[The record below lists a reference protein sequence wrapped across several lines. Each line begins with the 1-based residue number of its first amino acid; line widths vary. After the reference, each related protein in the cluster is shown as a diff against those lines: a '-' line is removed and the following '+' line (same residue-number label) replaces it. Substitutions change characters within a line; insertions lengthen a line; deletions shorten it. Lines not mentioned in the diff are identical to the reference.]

1 MKNANESPEALRALI
16 YCRVACSRI
25 ELDGSGLA
33 SQEHRCRQ
41 FAAMHGYE
49 VEAVF
54 TDEVSGVG
62 DCMKRPGMVA
72 LLSYLDA
79 YPSEDYVVIAD
90 GLSRF
95 ARDVEAHTK
104 LHREIKARG
113 ARIECVNQLIAEGQ
127 CDDFI
132 EALVANMND
141 FEREMNRHQV
151 LNKMRAR
158 VEKGHWVFS
167 PPVGYRYAWHRDHG
181 KLLVRDGPVA
191 LIVAEALER
200 FACGQLKSRA
210 EVKRFLESKPAFPKG
225 TSNGEIRW
233 QRVERLLSHIIYA
246 GYVEAPKWGIA
257 PLKGHHEAL
266 ISLAT
271 YEKIQERKGGKPRI
285 PWQ

>member
-132 EALVANMND
+132 EVLVANMND
-141 FEREMNRHQV
+141 FEREMI
-151 LNKMRAR
+151 RA
-158 VEKGHWVFS
+158 
-167 PPVGYRYAWHRDHG
+167 
-181 KLLVRDGPVA
+181 
-191 LIVAEALER
+191 
-200 FACGQLKSRA
+200 
-210 EVKRFLESKPAFPKG
+210 PAG
-225 TSNGEIRW
+225 T
-233 QRVERLLSHIIYA
+233 
-246 GYVEAPKWGIA
+246 
-257 PLKGHHEAL
+257 
-266 ISLAT
+266 
-271 YEKIQERKGGKPRI
+271 
-285 PWQ
+285 